1 MFIVVF
7 HCVVHPSGSWTFD
20 PYCMTIVSRELLY
33 HTFHNKTVTA
43 CVVIRKQYTEVN
55 WQTSM
60 DDMDTKSHIKVFI
73 SKQFPST
80 HKIVNDSGPFI
91 QEQMLA
97 PMNNYPYIPV
107 RF

>member
-1 MFIVVF
+1 
-7 HCVVHPSGSWTFD
+7 
-20 PYCMTIVSRELLY
+20 
-33 HTFHNKTVTA
+33 
-43 CVVIRKQYTEVN
+43 
-55 WQTSM
+55 M

-91 QEQMLA
+91 QEQILA